1 MSSFTEQ
8 ILHLPALW
16 VYLIVGL
23 LVFSEAAI
31 FVGFVLPGETAVLL
45 GGVTAALGHVSLP
58 VLLALVVLS
67 AIIGDSMGF
76 EVGRRYGKRVVN
88 SRLLRKHQARLAD
101 AEQFL
106 RKRGGGAVF
115 LARFTAF
122 LRAVMPALSGTSG
135 MRYPTF
141 LLFNVTGGVIWG
153 TGVVL
158 LGFYA
163 GHSYPVVEKALGGT
177 STVIIAVLVLAGLLV
192 WHHRRHRAVTKS
204 PL

>member
-16 VYLIVGL
+16 VYLIVAL

-58 VLLALVVLS
+58 VLLVLVVLS
-67 AIIGDSMGF
+67 AIIGDSVGF
-76 EVGRRYGKRVVN
+76 EVGRRYGQRVLR
-88 SRLLRKHQARLAD
+88 SRFLRKHQARLGG
-101 AEQFL
+101 AERFL
-106 RKRGGGAVF
+106 RERGGGAVF

-135 MRYPTF
+135 MRYRTF
-141 LLFNVTGGVIWG
+141 LWFNVSGGVIWG

-158 LGFYA
+158 LGYYA
-163 GHSYPVVEKALGGT
+163 GHSYRVVEKALGGT
-177 STVIIAVLVLAGLLV
+177 STVLIVVLLLIGFFV
-192 WHHRRHRAVTKS
+192 WRHRTHREVTES